1 MSDAGPGL
9 ATIAAPAAPVP
20 QAPAIE
26 IEIDDSAF
34 DRDAALAKVRGE
46 EPTKEEPAAT
56 EPEKTPEQQTD
67 EEREANRR
75 KRLSDDKGKLSQ
87 DKLDAAFA
95 KLTAEGK
102 RMRTQREA
110 FKTERATFDQAKAQ
124 YDAAIE
130 TAAQRVTTQ
139 EKEWSDLTESAKTTP
154 LKVLEKLGW
163 SVPKLVAFIQNDG
176 KHTPEEQIN
185 ATRTEYDKRLAAQT
199 TELEQLKNSLKER
212 DFKSAASTYEAKAT
226 ETMRGLL
233 PSYELVSKYDLT
245 TEVVPKVLQNIAHI
259 YREGGQLGDVKY
271 PKGTALDP
279 KTVLDYFE
287 AQEVKQLAR
296 FGFRP
301 GQAGAASSAAK
312 PGAVQPKTL
321 SNADTASRGVKPPV
335 AEDEMFDREAALEE
349 IRRRYS

>member
-1 MSDAGPGL
+1 MSDAGPSL
-9 ATIAAPAAPVP
+9 SVQQAPAVEAP
-20 QAPAIE
+20 PAIE

-34 DRDAALAKVRGE
+34 DRDAALATVRGE
-46 EPTKEEPAAT
+46 QTPEEPVAP
-56 EPEKTPEQQTD
+56 EPEKSPEQQTD

-75 KRLSDDKGKLSQ
+75 KKLSDEKGKLSQ

-110 FKTERATFDQAKAQ
+110 FKAERATFDQAKAQ

-130 TAAQRVTTQ
+130 TAATRVTSQ
-139 EKEWSDLTESAKTTP
+139 EKEWADLTESAKTTP

-185 ATRTEYDKRLAAQT
+185 ETRTEYDKRLAEQSA
-199 TELEQLKNSLKER
+199 ELERLKNSVKER
-212 DFKSAASTYEAKAT
+212 DFKSAAGAYEAKAT
-226 ETMRGLL
+226 ETMRALV
-233 PSYELVSKYDLT
+233 PTYEFVSKYDLT
-245 TEVVPKVLQNIAHI
+245 TEIVPKVLQNIAHI
-259 YREGGQLGDVKY
+259 YREGGQLGDKQY

-296 FGFRP
+296 FGIRP
-301 GQAGAASSAAK
+301 GQAGATSSVVK

-335 AEDEMFDREAALEE
+335 AEDETFDREAALEE
-349 IRRRYS
+349 IRKRYS